1 MSTAENAIH
10 LADPP
15 GRRKQR
21 PIVLLVAT
29 SVLLLACL
37 VWSASALAAPANDD
51 FTNATAISTLPL
63 SATVDMADATLES
76 DEPQFCYGPSK
87 SVWYAYTPAHDG
99 RVSITTSGSVANG
112 QVTAYRADASGF
124 GGLSYQTCE
133 TLGYGNPVF
142 DVHAGTT
149 YYLQLATVFGDGGTL
164 RLRVDELLPPANDD
178 FAHATPIA
186 SLPFSTSFDLRAA
199 TVEPDE
205 PTTCQGLTSSATA
218 WYAFTPA
225 ASGSY
230 LASRPSYGPLAVY
243 TGTSLA
249 ALTQV
254 TCGSYQAIF
263 HADAGTTYYLQ
274 VASDGYAGS
283 GQLSVD
289 RAPDPQASFYFWPS
303 DPSIFDTVWF
313 SDYSYDFAGIGSRSW
328 RLGDGFTSTAAAFG
342 HRFVTDGSYSA
353 KLDIRT
359 TDGRTGSQ
367 TQTVAV
373 KTHDVAIASM
383 TVPRRRVSA
392 RPSRSRSASTTAAI
406 PRRCGC
412 RSSAACRAAAS
423 RRSAR

>member
-1 MSTAENAIH
+1 MPGAH
-10 LADPP
+10 LF
-15 GRRKQR
+15 GHG
-21 PIVLLVAT
+21 V
-29 SVLLLACL
+29 
-37 VWSASALAAPANDD
+37 
-51 FTNATAISTLPL
+51 
-63 SATVDMADATLES
+63 
-76 DEPQFCYGPSK
+76 
-87 SVWYAYTPAHDG
+87 
-99 RVSITTSGSVANG
+99 VS
-112 QVTAYRADASGF
+112 
-124 GGLSYQTCE
+124 
-133 TLGYGNPVF
+133 
-142 DVHAGTT
+142 
-149 YYLQLATVFGDGGTL
+149 
-164 RLRVDELLPPANDD
+164 
-178 FAHATPIA
+178 
-186 SLPFSTSFDLRAA
+186 
-199 TVEPDE
+199 
-205 PTTCQGLTSSATA
+205 
-218 WYAFTPA
+218 FTPA

-230 LASRPSYGPLAVY
+230 LASRPSFGPLAVY

-249 ALTQV
+249 ALNQV

-289 RAPDPQASFYFWPS
+289 RAPDPQASFYFWPT

-313 SDYSYDFAGIGSRSW
+313 SDYSYDFAGIGSRRW
-328 RLGDGFTSTAAAFG
+328 RLGDGFMSTAAAFG

-373 KTHDVAIASM
+373 TTHDVAIVSM